1 MNPVTRA
8 GTPKVPAFYLD
19 KTQLACAVC
28 AAGLGV
34 LAYPKAGIALLGWLV
49 CAPLGLGLMRCRGG
63 MNAAVYG
70 WFAGLLFYAG
80 LLYWLVPT
88 CVTGGLNP
96 ALAALALM
104 ALAALL
110 ALEWVVFSVGAF
122 KLFRV
127 TEGHRLF
134 AFLFPLAAALCWV
147 CMEWLKQLLA
157 QYLVWFPW
165 FMLGYTQYQ
174 NEAVLQTAA
183 FAGTY
188 GISFLLAY
196 FGFSA
201 GVAVAWWRQERRRA
215 ALVILPAVL
224 LGVFA
229 WGAGRVRLAMAPP
242 AGEPVPV
249 TEREAS
255 SGHEKPLF
263 TVALLQPNIEQ
274 YRKWD
279 DKFEAFIYNRLSAQ
293 TELIEKTRLPS
304 LKFVLW
310 PESAVPGYIET
321 PRYAGL
327 VSQAARGTTATQILG
342 APSEIRGR
350 AVSAFAFGPDGVM
363 TGFYDKRKLVPF
375 GEYVP
380 LRSVLGRYVGVINQ
394 LGEFEPGDLRQPLI
408 KADRTLIGAGI
419 CYEAIFPYLWRERA
433 ASGAQ
438 VFVSITND
446 GWYLATAGP
455 YQHFAANVMRAAE
468 NGVPLVR
475 AANTGISGGVD
486 PWGRVTVRS
495 DIDTYTVL
503 FVPVMRAHRTVY
515 SKYGDWFAALCL
527 LVLGFMYFR
536 LRRSV
541 K

>member
-19 KTQLACAVC
+19 TKQLACAAG
-28 AAGLGV
+28 AAALLA
-34 LAYPKAGIALLGWLV
+34 LAYPKAGWSALAWLS
-49 CAPLGLGLMRCRGG
+49 CAPLGLGLMRCRSLL
-63 MNAAVYG
+63 NAAVYG
-70 WFAGLLFYAG
+70 WFAGLLFYAA

-96 ALAALALM
+96 ALAALALL

-110 ALEWVVFSVGAF
+110 ALEWAVFSVAAF
-122 KLFRV
+122 RFFRL
-127 TEGHRLF
+127 TDGHGF
-134 AFLFPLAAALCWV
+134 FPFLFPPAAALCWV
-147 CMEWLKQLLA
+147 CMEWFKQLLA
-157 QYLVWFPW
+157 QYVVWFPW

-174 NEAVLQTAA
+174 NPNVLQTAA

-188 GISFLLAY
+188 GISFPLAY
-196 FGFSA
+196 FGFAA
-201 GVAVAWWRQERRRA
+201 GVVITRWRQDRRRA
-215 ALVILPAVL
+215 ALVVLPAVL

-229 WGAGRVRLAMAPP
+229 WGAGRVRLATAPP
-242 AGEPVPV
+242 VGAPVPV
-249 TEREAS
+249 TEKEAL
-255 SGHEKPLF
+255 SGHENPLF
-263 TVALLQPNIEQ
+263 TVAVLQPNIAQ
-274 YRKWD
+274 YSKWD
-279 DKFEAFIYNRLSAQ
+279 AAFESFIYNRLAAQ
-293 TELIEKTRLPS
+293 TELIQKTRLPS

-327 VSQAARGTTATQILG
+327 VARAARGTAATQILG
-342 APSEIRGR
+342 APSETRGR
-350 AVSAFAFGPDGVM
+350 AVSAFAFGPDGSL

-380 LRSVLGRYVGVINQ
+380 LRSVLGRYAGVINQ
-394 LGEFEPGDLRQPLI
+394 LGEFEPGALRQPLME
-408 KADRTLIGAGI
+408 AGGTPVGAGI

-433 ASGAQ
+433 ASGAR
-438 VFVSITND
+438 VFVSMTND

-503 FVPVMRAHRTVY
+503 FVPVMAAHRTIY

-527 LVLGFMYFR
+527 VVLVFMYWR